1 MKVGDLVR
9 KVSGAQQGE
18 IGVIVS
24 VVTNSYD
31 KAGPTTIL
39 TVINRG
45 EIKNWYSD
53 YVEIIDKKQSN

>member
-1 MKVGDLVR
+1 MKIGDLVR
-9 KVSGAQQGE
+9 KVDGNQKGE

-24 VVTNSYD
+24 MVTNSYD
-31 KAGPTTIL
+31 AMGPTTIL

-53 YVEIIDKKQSN
+53 YVELIDKKQSN